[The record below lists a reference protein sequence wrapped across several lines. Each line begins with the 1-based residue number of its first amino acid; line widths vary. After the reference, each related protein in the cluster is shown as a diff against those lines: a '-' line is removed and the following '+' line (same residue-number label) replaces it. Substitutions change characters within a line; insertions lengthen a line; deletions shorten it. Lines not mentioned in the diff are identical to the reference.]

1 MNVRLRW
8 LVALTAL
15 AASAVAT
22 TAEGG
27 SDDEFRITL
36 NASSRNQ
43 GKLAWAFFAPHG
55 DGTSI
60 VLNVSG
66 VPSDLVRP
74 VRLYTYV
81 YQGSCVEL
89 PASPAYELNEVVV
102 PHRQWAPPLTLNK
115 SLPMPASQLRSGGYS
130 IVVRSGP
137 LDGSIDLFCGDIR

>member
-15 AASAVAT
+15 AGSAVAT
-22 TAEGG
+22 TADGR
-27 SDDEFRITL
+27 SDDDFHITL
-36 NASSRNQ
+36 NPSSRNQ
-43 GKLAWAFFAPHG
+43 GKVAWAFFAPHG
-55 DGTSI
+55 DSTSI

-115 SLPMPASQLRSGGYS
+115 SLAMPASQLRSGGYS

-137 LDGSIDLFCGDIR
+137 PDGSIDLFCGDIR

>member
-15 AASAVAT
+15 AASAA
-22 TAEGG
+22 AADGR
-27 SDDEFRITL
+27 SDDEFQITL

-43 GKLAWAFFAPHG
+43 GKLAWAFFAPRG

-81 YQGSCVEL
+81 YQGSCVRL
-89 PASPAYELNEVVV
+89 PASPAYDLNEVVV

-115 SLPMPASQLRSGGYS
+115 SLPLPARQLRSGGYS

-137 LDGSIDLFCGDIR
+137 PDGSIDLFCGDIR